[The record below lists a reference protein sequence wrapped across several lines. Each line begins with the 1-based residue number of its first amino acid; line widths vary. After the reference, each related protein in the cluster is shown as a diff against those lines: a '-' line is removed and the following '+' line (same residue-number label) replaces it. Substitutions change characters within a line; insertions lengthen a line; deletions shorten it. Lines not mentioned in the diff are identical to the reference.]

1 MDKNKYLCMLNERCI
16 PDYIRNMIIYAEN
29 NCVPIIQ
36 KPALDFITHLIKIS
50 HCRKI
55 LEIGT
60 AIGYS
65 AINFA
70 LVRDD
75 IIVTTIERDEKM
87 YLEAEK
93 NIKVAKLEERIKLF
107 FQDAVDFDEK
117 TLKDDYDLLF
127 IDAAKSKY
135 QTFFEKYEKLVKLK
149 GLIVTDNV
157 FFHDLLFSDNI
168 KNRNTLQLVNK
179 IKKYNEWLMNNH
191 RFDTKFFAI
200 GDGIALSIKK

>member
-93 NIKVAKLEERIKLF
+93 NIKVAKLEERIKLL